1 MADDKQ
7 FTVTEHVFSTN
18 CMQCPSLLT
27 KITLKAFFTLVAL
40 RGAVEFIFIG
50 KRQIDHNKLQT
61 HQGVYS

>member
-1 MADDKQ
+1 
-7 FTVTEHVFSTN
+7 
-18 CMQCPSLLT
+18 MQCPSLVT

-61 HQGVYS
+61 RQGVYS